1 MKLRVEH
8 LEDPILEFGEGEA
21 TTPKEGLRD
30 SGPFSLRL
38 GAAHQ
43 REVRLGLVGTEASV
57 AATRAFFLLARSGVA
72 SESTNKA
79 LFPDFPGFDQAFRSD
94 LVLDERLNAN
104 VDAAELA
111 RVLASPPL
119 AAFEGALGLFANAIS
134 TVAAR
139 DFRPHVVVC
148 CLPEDLLARCRVVD
162 VKLTAEQRNAIK
174 RRKAE
179 AASGQTSLLELDP
192 DNWLAEEIEA
202 ETEQLTRRNFRRAL
216 KAASMASNIPIQI
229 ATEHLWNDER
239 RNQDAATRA
248 WNVSVALFYKAG
260 GIPWRM
266 RARVDGSCFVGIS
279 FHHRRTTQ
287 RHFVYSSLAQAFSS
301 EGDGFAIRGD
311 AVPWNDERV
320 QPRLSE
326 EQALYLL
333 SKVLDAYRDR
343 AGRDPLRVVVHKTSN
358 FTPDENAGIT
368 QALRSVPVIELLTLR
383 PSEFRMLRDG
393 TYPPHRGT
401 YCSVNDDAF
410 LFTSGYMPAYRTYPG
425 PHVPAPIELVAGV
438 GVDTEAAANDVL
450 ALTKMNW
457 NSASAFMGLPITLNF
472 AQKVGAVMGEIPSDV
487 EPHPSLRFYM

>member
-1 MKLRVEH
+1 MKLRIEH
-8 LEDPILEFGEGEA
+8 LDDPVLEFGEGEA
-21 TTPKEGLRD
+21 TDPKEGLRAA
-30 SGPFSLRL
+30 GPFSLRL

-43 REVRLGLVGTEASV
+43 REVRLGLVGTEAAV
-57 AATRAFFLLARSGVA
+57 AATRAFFVRARSGVG
-72 SESTNKA
+72 SESTNKM
-79 LFPDFPGFDQAFRSD
+79 LFPDFPGFAQSFRSE
-94 LVLDERLNAN
+94 LVIDDRLDAKI
-104 VDAAELA
+104 DAVELSQ
-111 RVLASPPL
+111 VLAKPPL
-119 AAFEGALGLFANAIS
+119 TAFEGALELFSDAIS
-134 TVAAR
+134 MVASR

-148 CLPEDLLARCRVVD
+148 CLPDDLLARCRVVD
-162 VKLTAEQRNAIK
+162 VKLTAEQRKAIR
-174 RRKAE
+174 RRKQE

-192 DNWLAEEIEA
+192 ASWLAEEIDAEA
-202 ETEQLTRRNFRRAL
+202 EQLTRRNFRRAL

-239 RNQDAATRA
+239 RNQDAASRA

-266 RARVDGSCFVGIS
+266 RSRVDGSCFVGIS

-311 AVPWNDERV
+311 AVPWDEERV

-326 EQALYLL
+326 EQALHLL
-333 SKVLDAYRDR
+333 SKVLAAYRER

-358 FTPDENAGIT
+358 FIPDEHAGIA
-368 QALRSVPVIELLTLR
+368 QALRSVPVVELLTLR
-383 PSEFRMLRDG
+383 PSEFRMLREG
-393 TYPPHRGT
+393 VYPPHRGT

-425 PHVPAPIELVAGV
+425 PHVPAPLELVAGA

-472 AQKVGAVMGEIPSDV
+472 AQKVGAVMGEIPPEV

>member
-1 MKLRVEH
+1 LDGSEAWESSPAHGASTATGRNPRLRSRHSFAVLGGVH
-8 LEDPILEFGEGEA
+8 LPH
-21 TTPKEGLRD
+21 
-30 SGPFSLRL
+30 RL
-38 GAAHQ
+38 PQ
-43 REVRLGLVGTEASV
+43 V
-57 AATRAFFLLARSGVA
+57 AIAPLQKCSIFVARS
-72 SESTNKA
+72 EYT
-79 LFPDFPGFDQAFRSD
+79 
-94 LVLDERLNAN
+94 
-104 VDAAELA
+104 
-111 RVLASPPL
+111 RV
-119 AAFEGALGLFANAIS
+119 
-134 TVAAR
+134 
-139 DFRPHVVVC
+139 
-148 CLPEDLLARCRVVD
+148 
-162 VKLTAEQRNAIK
+162 
-174 RRKAE
+174 
-179 AASGQTSLLELDP
+179 
-192 DNWLAEEIEA
+192 
-202 ETEQLTRRNFRRAL
+202 
-216 KAASMASNIPIQI
+216 
-229 ATEHLWNDER
+229 
-239 RNQDAATRA
+239 
-248 WNVSVALFYKAG
+248 
-260 GIPWRM
+260 
-266 RARVDGSCFVGIS
+266 RVDGSCFVGIS

-358 FTPDENAGIT
+358 FTPDENAGIA

-425 PHVPAPIELVAGV
+425 PHVPAPIELVAGG

-472 AQKVGAVMGEIPSDV
+472 AQKVGAVMGEIPPDV